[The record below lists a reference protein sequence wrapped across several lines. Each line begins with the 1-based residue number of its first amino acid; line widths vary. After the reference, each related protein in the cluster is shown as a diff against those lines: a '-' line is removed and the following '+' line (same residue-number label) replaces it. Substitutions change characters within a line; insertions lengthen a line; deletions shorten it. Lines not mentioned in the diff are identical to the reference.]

1 MQYGEYRVSSKFS
14 EEAILLGYRGLTLR
28 GILGHALKK
37 ENRLRCMI
45 RKKCVH
51 EKSAL
56 SPAIEKINIPASS
69 TSHVI
74 EPQADSK
81 THYRALLLSARPI
94 HQMNLYR
101 TGKSQNTKGL
111 RHKFE

>member
-1 MQYGEYRVSSKFS
+1 MRYGKHRFSSKFS
-14 EEAILLGYRGLTLR
+14 EEEILPGYRGLTLR
-28 GILGHALKK
+28 GILCHALKK
-37 ENRLRCMI
+37 KNRLRCMI
-45 RKKCVH
+45 RRKCVH

-81 THYRALLLSARPI
+81 THYRTEESFDRALLLSARPI
-94 HQMNLYR
+94 HHMNLYR
-101 TGKSQNTKGL
+101 TRKS
-111 RHKFE
+111 